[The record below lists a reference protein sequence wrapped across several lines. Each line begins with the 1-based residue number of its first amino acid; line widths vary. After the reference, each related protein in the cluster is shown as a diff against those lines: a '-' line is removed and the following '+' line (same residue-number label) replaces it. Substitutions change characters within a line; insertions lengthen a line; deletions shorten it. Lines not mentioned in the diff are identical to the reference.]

1 VRAPEADTPT
11 EGTESQT
18 GRTESQTGRTES
30 QVRPRLLIR
39 NESERATTTE
49 VPAVAAPAAARET
62 VFDIRD
68 LSVFY
73 GAKRAVGWT
82 TLRIYRH
89 RITAVIGPSGC
100 GKSTFIRSLNRMN
113 DAIPGFKLEGQILY
127 HGHDVYGGGVNRV
140 EVRRRIG
147 MVFQK
152 PNPFPKSIFDN
163 VAWAPRNLGMK
174 SGLNERVERALRD
187 AALWD
192 EVKDRL
198 KESALGLSG
207 GQQQRL
213 CIARAIAVEPDVVLL
228 DEPAS
233 ALDPIA
239 TASIEELMLN
249 LKHRYTIVIV
259 THNMQQA
266 ARVADRTAFFS
277 LDSAER
283 VGTLVEYDDT
293 RTIFNRPRDPRTRDY
308 VTGQFG

>member
-1 VRAPEADTPT
+1 MTALEP
-11 EGTESQT
+11 GN
-18 GRTESQTGRTES
+18 GRGASDE
-30 QVRPRLLIR
+30 V
-39 NESERATTTE
+39 
-49 VPAVAAPAAARET
+49 VPARVRIRTDEGPHLAPAAARVPRRAEIARET

-68 LSVFY
+68 MAVFY
-73 GAKRAVGWT
+73 GSNQALGWT
-82 TLRIYRH
+82 TLKIHRH
-89 RITAVIGPSGC
+89 LVTAVIGPSGC

-113 DAIPGFKLEGQILY
+113 DSIPGFRIEGQVLY
-127 HGHDVYGGGVNRV
+127 HGHDVYGPSVNRV

-163 VAWAPRNLGMK
+163 IAWAPRNLGMK
-174 SGLNERVERALRD
+174 DALDARVERALTQ

-198 KESALGLSG
+198 KDSALSLSG

-213 CIARAIAVEPDVVLL
+213 CIARAIAVEPDVLLL

-233 ALDPIA
+233 ALDPVA
-239 TASIEELMLN
+239 TASIEDLMHS
-249 LKHRYTIVIV
+249 LKSRYTIVIV

-266 ARVADRTAFFS
+266 ARVADHTAFFS
-277 LDSAER
+277 LDPNSDR
-283 VGTLVEYDDT
+283 VGTLVEYADT
-293 RTIFNRPRDPRTRDY
+293 ETIFRSPQDTRTRDY